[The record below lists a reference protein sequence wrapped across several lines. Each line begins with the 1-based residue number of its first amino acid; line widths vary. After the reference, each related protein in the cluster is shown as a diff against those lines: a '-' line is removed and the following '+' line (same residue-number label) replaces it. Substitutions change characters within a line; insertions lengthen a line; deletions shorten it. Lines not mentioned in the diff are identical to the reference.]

1 MVPCDVTRDHDLESA
16 VAGTV
21 SELGRVDVVVANAGF
36 GVVGPIERLTLDDY
50 RRQFE
55 TNVFG
60 VLRTVFATLA
70 ELRRSRGR
78 LVIVGSVSGHVA
90 LPNASPYAMSK
101 FAVRALAQALD
112 FELRPTGVSVTLVSP
127 GFVDTELHQV
137 DNRGVRHPEVTPRAP
152 AFVRT
157 SAERAARRIV
167 RAVARRRREVL
178 ITWLGHLTVRL
189 QRHLPAL
196 YVWGVRTFGIRTRP
210 DPAQVAGS
218 VRPRQRE

>member
-1 MVPCDVTRDHDLESA
+1 M
-16 VAGTV
+16 
-21 SELGRVDVVVANAGF
+21 ANAGF

-137 DNRGVRHPEVTPRAP
+137 DNRGVRHPEVTPERPRSCARAP
-152 AFVRT
+152 
-157 SAERAARRIV
+157 SGQRAASCARW
-167 RAVARRRREVL
+167 RAAAAR
-178 ITWLGHLTVRL
+178 
-189 QRHLPAL
+189 
-196 YVWGVRTFGIRTRP
+196 
-210 DPAQVAGS
+210 S
-218 VRPRQRE
+218 